1 MSFISGSGIIVGSIA
16 TFPLTGWLCK
26 CGFAGGWPS
35 VFYISGKSCDAH
47 MDVIFDA
54 VCVDVCERRKFP
66 LLSVDLQKV

>member
-35 VFYISGKSCDAH
+35 VFYISGKSCI
-47 MDVIFDA
+47 VCTVVKFDA
-54 VCVDVCERRKFP
+54 GCTCECKKFP
-66 LLSVDLQKV
+66 LLTVNLQDV